1 MKKNLRFAFRKEY
14 FGGLLL
20 DFENYT
26 SEILNSKEYDF
37 LEEIENGKNFFQN
50 LQNPKLKKFITKLQQ
65 RNIIEITPW
74 GELLINNIRRIHPPQ
89 RIPKDYLSAP
99 LKVYDT
105 YTRRCNL
112 ACKQCYASANPNFVE
127 KRRTIFQTKAI
138 MRKFYEV
145 GVMEWNFTGGEPT
158 IIPDLLDAIK
168 IAKRFK
174 MKVSI
179 NTNGCWEPRITKK
192 ILISGVDEFI
202 ISLDGREKTHDKKR
216 GPGIFKKVIKTLDQI
231 YEYNQNNYKNKL
243 KVTLNMVIGKDNIQD
258 IEYISSLG
266 VRYKYNIKFVPL
278 KFGGRAYANLMLSTR
293 EYMKFAKK
301 VQQLR
306 QISEIKESKI
316 KILLNHKD
324 LFNPDYPDRSN
335 LPYPFNYSQCT
346 ALTTAM
352 DILPDGRVVACSFL
366 MDKPE
371 FIGPNIFDVSVYEA
385 WRHLVMERFRRAQK
399 QSCANCR
406 FYMRQCRGP
415 CRSSVLLSGGK
426 IKGNKLIGRDTYC
439 FKDLLS

>member
-216 GPGIFKKVIKTLDQI
+216 GPGIFKKVIK
-231 YEYNQNNYKNKL
+231 
-243 KVTLNMVIGKDNIQD
+243 
-258 IEYISSLG
+258 
-266 VRYKYNIKFVPL
+266 
-278 KFGGRAYANLMLSTR
+278 GGG
-293 EYMKFAKK
+293 
-301 VQQLR
+301 
-306 QISEIKESKI
+306 
-316 KILLNHKD
+316 
-324 LFNPDYPDRSN
+324 
-335 LPYPFNYSQCT
+335 
-346 ALTTAM
+346 
-352 DILPDGRVVACSFL
+352 DG
-366 MDKPE
+366 
-371 FIGPNIFDVSVYEA
+371 
-385 WRHLVMERFRRAQK
+385 
-399 QSCANCR
+399 
-406 FYMRQCRGP
+406 
-415 CRSSVLLSGGK
+415 
-426 IKGNKLIGRDTYC
+426 
-439 FKDLLS
+439 